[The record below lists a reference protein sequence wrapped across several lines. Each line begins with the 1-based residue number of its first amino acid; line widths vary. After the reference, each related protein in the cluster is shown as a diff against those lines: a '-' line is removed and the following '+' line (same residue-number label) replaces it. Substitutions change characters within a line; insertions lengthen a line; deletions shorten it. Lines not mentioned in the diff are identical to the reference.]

1 MSAPYRWLAQYY
13 DEFFEPLRPP
23 IDLARRHLLK
33 RLLPKVKSACDLAC
47 GSGTTAL
54 DLAKQ
59 GIKVYAVDLSP
70 LMCRLARAKTT
81 GLPVKVLRADMR
93 KFVLPEAVDLIISE
107 CDAINHIPRKSD
119 LRAVVRSAAKA
130 LKPGGHFFF
139 DINNSLGFTTYWTGL
154 HYAERP
160 GIVMVMNND
169 HNRRA
174 DRAWSDID
182 WFVRN
187 PDGKTWTRHQ
197 EHVDEV
203 CWVEG
208 EIRDT
213 LTAAGFDDV
222 QLWDASPYFK
232 QTDPRVT
239 PGCRSIY
246 LARKALT

>member
-13 DEFFEPLRPP
+13 DEMFQPLRPP

-33 RLLPKVKSACDLAC
+33 RLLPSVKSACDLAC
-47 GSGTTAL
+47 GSGTTAV
-54 DLAKQ
+54 DLARH
-59 GIKVYAVDLSP
+59 GIKVFAVDLSP
-70 LMCRLARAKTT
+70 AMCRLARVKTA

-93 KFVLPEAVDLIISE
+93 TFQLPEPVDLITSE
-107 CDAINHIPRKSD
+107 CDAINHIPSKSD

-139 DINNSLGFTTYWTGL
+139 DINNSLGFTTYWTGM

-169 HNRRA
+169 HNRNA

-182 WFVRN
+182 WFVLN
-187 PDGKTWTRHQ
+187 PDGKSWSRHQ

-203 CWVEG
+203 CWAEG

-213 LTAAGFDDV
+213 LLASGFEEV
-222 QLWDASPYFK
+222 QMWDAAPYFK
-232 QTDPRVT
+232 KTDPRVT

-246 LARKALT
+246 LARKG